1 MSLGLVKQIERNI
14 KIKMRDIKNGTLTP
28 KESRIGLQFNK
39 LKSLDEA
46 SYENLLVQY
55 KQILK

>member
-14 KIKMRDIKNGTLTP
+14 RIKMRDIKDGTLKP
-28 KESRIGLQFNK
+28 KESRIGLQFTK

-46 SYENLLVQY
+46 SYENLLTQY

>member
-14 KIKMRDIKNGTLTP
+14 RIKIKGIKDGTLTP
-28 KESRIGLQFNK
+28 KESRIGLQFTK

-46 SYENLLVQY
+46 SYENLLKDY
-55 KQILK
+55 KKILK

>member
-46 SYENLLVQY
+46 SYENLLSQY
-55 KQILK
+55 KLI